1 MTQTRLRGLYAIT
14 DEQLIPEA
22 DFAATIEQAL
32 RGGTTIIQYRDK
44 SKDPGKRRQQA
55 TVLREL
61 CSRYSALLLINDDIE
76 LAKAVGADGVHLGED
91 DASIEQARSLLGD
104 QAIIGI
110 SCYNQLERAVEAQ
123 AAGADYVAF
132 GAMFVSPTKPKAR
145 SASYDLIQQA
155 KAKLDIPVC
164 AIGGIDGHNA
174 AGVIVSGADMVAL
187 ISGLFAADDITQTAA
202 HIAGLFD

>member
-1 MTQTRLRGLYAIT
+1 VTQTRLRGLYAIT

-32 RGGTTIIQYRDK
+32 RGGTSIIQYRDK
-44 SKDPGKRRQQA
+44 SNDAGKRRQQA
-55 TVLREL
+55 SVLREL
-61 CSRYSALLLINDDIE
+61 CNRYTALLVINDDID

-91 DASIEQARSLLGD
+91 DAAIEQARSALGD
-104 QAIIGI
+104 DAIIGI
-110 SCYNQLERAVEAQ
+110 SCYNLLERAVEAQ

-132 GAMFVSPTKPKAR
+132 GAMFASPTKPLAR
-145 SASYDLIQQA
+145 SASYDLIHQA
-155 KAKLDIPVC
+155 KARLDIPVC

-187 ISGLFAADDITQTAA
+187 ISGLFAADDITQTAE

>member
-1 MTQTRLRGLYAIT
+1 MTDTRLRGLYAIT

-22 DFAATIEQAL
+22 DFAAIIEQAL
-32 RGGTTIIQYRDK
+32 QGGTSIIQYRDK
-44 SKDPGKRRQQA
+44 SNDSGKRRQQA
-55 TVLREL
+55 GILREL
-61 CSRYSALLLINDDIE
+61 CSRYSALLVINDDIE

-91 DASIEQARSLLGD
+91 DAAVDHARSVLGN

-110 SCYNQLERAVEAQ
+110 SCYNQLDRAIEAQ

-132 GAMFVSPTKPKAR
+132 GAMFNSPTKPKAR
-145 SASYDLIQQA
+145 SANYDLIHQS
-155 KAKLDIPVC
+155 KARLDIPVC

-187 ISGLFAADDITQTAA
+187 ISGLFAADDIKQTAG

>member
-14 DEQLIPEA
+14 DEHLIPETG
-22 DFAATIEQAL
+22 FAAIIEQAL
-32 RGGTTIIQYRDK
+32 RGGSTIIQYRDK
-44 SKDPGKRRQQA
+44 SNDPGKRQQQA
-55 TVLREL
+55 TILREL
-61 CSRYSALLLINDDIE
+61 CSRYSALLVINDDIE

-91 DASIEQARSLLGD
+91 DAAIDQARSVLGD
-104 QAIIGI
+104 QAVIGI

-123 AAGADYVAF
+123 TAGADYVAF
-132 GAMFVSPTKPKAR
+132 GAMFNSPTKPQAR
-145 SASYDLIQQA
+145 SASYDLIHQA
-155 KAKLDIPVC
+155 KARLDIPVC

-187 ISGLFAADDITQTAA
+187 ISGLFAADDITQTAR